1 MKQDSGR
8 LILISGP
15 PGSGK
20 TTCGRWL
27 SDKYKIPY
35 VDYDGVIQPFMTEV
49 YDRFYQGRAYDEFC
63 SIWRECCYE
72 TFWNVIAENLRAG
85 ISIAA
90 SAPLS
95 KEMRQPS
102 FFDGMK
108 SKYDI
113 EFKVLSLV
121 LQVPEKVLYTRIVN
135 RQAKRDEQKVRQWDD
150 YYKQQEHTILWQPEY
165 QIICHTGEEYR
176 TDKSVRTFLYD
187 EEV

>member
-1 MKQDSGR
+1 M
-8 LILISGP
+8 ISGL

-63 SIWRECCYE
+63 AIWRECCYE

-85 ISIAA
+85 INIAA

-95 KEMRQPS
+95 QEMRQPD
-102 FFDGMK
+102 FFAGIK

-113 EFKVLSLV
+113 EFMVLSLI
-121 LQVPEKVLYTRIVN
+121 LQVPEKVLYSRIVAA
-135 RQAKRDEQKVRQWDD
+135 RQSAMSRRSGSG
-150 YYKQQEHTILWQPEY
+150 TITANSRSTQFCGSRSIRLYAIPERN
-165 QIICHTGEEYR
+165 TER
-176 TDKSVRTFLYD
+176 T
-187 EEV
+187 

>member
-1 MKQDSGR
+1 M
-8 LILISGP
+8 
-15 PGSGK
+15 
-20 TTCGRWL
+20 
-27 SDKYKIPY
+27 
-35 VDYDGVIQPFMTEV
+35 
-49 YDRFYQGRAYDEFC
+49 
-63 SIWRECCYE
+63 
-72 TFWNVIAENLRAG
+72 IAENLRAG

-121 LQVPEKVLYTRIVN
+121 LQVPEKVLYARIVN

-150 YYKQQEHTILWQPEY
+150 YYKQPEY